1 MLALDS
7 LENDVNMLQMQLSSA
22 LEQQMNASKSNQ
34 ALPMSENV
42 CDLVA
47 AVKLTLLYVQNK
59 LTSRETMGRD
69 AELEKLKAELF
80 DLRDTLDKRDSQ
92 TSLSRQHSEDLK
104 KSYES
109 LVQKHCEEL
118 ELLKNQSDDK
128 LCELKKG
135 INK

>member
-1 MLALDS
+1 M
-7 LENDVNMLQMQLSSA
+7 NTLQMQLSAA
-22 LEQQMNASKSNQ
+22 LEQQLKASKCNQ

-42 CDLVA
+42 LDLVA

-92 TSLSRQHSEDLK
+92 TSLSRQHSEELQ
-104 KSYES
+104 KSYDS
-109 LVQKHCEEL
+109 LVEKHCEEL
-118 ELLKNQSDDK
+118 GLLKNQSDEK
-128 LCELKKG
+128 LCQLKNG
-135 INK
+135 MS